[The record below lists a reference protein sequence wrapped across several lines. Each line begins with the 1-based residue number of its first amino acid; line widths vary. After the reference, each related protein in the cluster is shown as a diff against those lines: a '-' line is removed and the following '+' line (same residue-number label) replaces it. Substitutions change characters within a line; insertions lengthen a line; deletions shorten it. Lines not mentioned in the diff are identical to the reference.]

1 MAFHDASP
9 VESGVWLDLEGAC
22 GDVSLDHGG
31 GFQHQL
37 LGDGEVALD
46 LALDFRVVGRD
57 VAYDRGFRADHDL
70 ALAGDIARHVAV
82 KAEVGVSRDVA
93 GDVGARGHGVVQS
106 TGAVLLV
113 VSDFHLFPC
122 FVYHKVKIFLG

>member
-1 MAFHDASP
+1 MVSHDASP
-9 VESGVWLDLEGAC
+9 VEAGVRLDLEGTC
-22 GDVSLDHGG
+22 GDIPLDHGG
-31 GFQHQL
+31 GFQYQF
-37 LGDGEVALD
+37 LGDGEIPFD
-46 LALDFRVVGRD
+46 LALDLCVVGRD
-57 VAYDRGFRADHDL
+57 VANDRGFRADHDL
-70 ALAGDIARHVAV
+70 ALAGDIARHMAV
-82 KAEVGVSRDVA
+82 KAKICICRDVA

>member
-1 MAFHDASP
+1 MVPHDASP
-9 VESGVWLDLEGAC
+9 VEAGVRLDLEGTC
-22 GDVSLDHGG
+22 GDIPLDHGG
-31 GFQHQL
+31 GFQYQF
-37 LGDGEVALD
+37 LGDGEIPFD
-46 LALDFRVVGRD
+46 LALDLCVVGRD
-57 VAYDRGFRADHDL
+57 VANDRGFRADHDL

>member
-1 MAFHDASP
+1 MVPHDASP
-9 VESGVWLDLEGAC
+9 VEAGVRLDLEGTC
-22 GDVSLDHGG
+22 GDIPLDHGG
-31 GFQHQL
+31 GFQYQL
-37 LGDGEVALD
+37 LGDGEIPFD
-46 LALDFRVVGRD
+46 LALDLCVVGRD
-57 VAYDRGFRADHDL
+57 VANDRGFRADHDL
-70 ALAGDIARHVAV
+70 ALAGDIARHMAV